1 VNDKSSK
8 SVYNVVKKETVMIKR
23 VDHIIIRTPDP
34 RKTSKEI
41 EAKFGLVAPPVMEF
55 ELFASVMFTFGNVNI
70 ELLKMGEETDFEPYL
85 YGVAF
90 ESHKESWALLGDLK
104 QRNIEHTLPIT
115 QKTEMISW
123 TNIMLKGLLDNVM
136 PSSYG
141 MHSDNKFNRAM
152 SRFFEKL
159 MGLNFVA
166 KALMKDVGDAL
177 IFFCEYDER
186 IKEYNEY
193 AQKVFSAFKGGTYG
207 IKGVESLVIQRS
219 KENENWENIGN
230 LSDSNS
236 VQLLFKGSDI
246 NKLDHIVLD
255 SQTLYYDEV
264 VMIGNVKFVIN

>member
-1 VNDKSSK
+1 M
-8 SVYNVVKKETVMIKR
+8 MIKR

-41 EAKFGLVAPPVMEF
+41 ETIFGLVAPPMMEY
-55 ELFASVMFTFGNVNI
+55 ELFASVMFAFGNVNI
-70 ELLKMGEETDFEPYL
+70 ELLKMGDETDFEPYL

-90 ESHKESWALLGDLK
+90 ESHKESWELLADLK

-141 MHSDNKFNRAM
+141 MYSDNKFNRAM

-159 MGLNFVA
+159 MGFNFVA

-186 IKEYNEY
+186 IDEYNEY
-193 AQKVFSAFKGGTYG
+193 AQKVFFASKGGTYG
-207 IKGVESLVIQRS
+207 IKGVESIVIQKS
-219 KENENWENIGN
+219 EENENWAKIGEPN
-230 LSDSNS
+230 DADS
-236 VQLLFKGSDI
+236 VKLLFEESDA
-246 NKLDHIVLD
+246 NKLEHIVLNA
-255 SQTLYYDEV
+255 QTLYGDKV
-264 VMIGNVKFVIN
+264 VMIGNVKFVIK

>member
-1 VNDKSSK
+1 
-8 SVYNVVKKETVMIKR
+8 MIKR

-90 ESHKESWALLGDLK
+90 ESHRESWELLGGLK

-141 MHSDNKFNRAM
+141 MYSDNKFNRAM
-152 SRFFEKL
+152 SHFFEKL
-159 MGLNFVA
+159 MGFNFVA

-177 IFFCEYDER
+177 IFFCEYDKR
-186 IKEYNEY
+186 IDEYNEY
-193 AQKVFSAFKGGTYG
+193 AQKVFSAFDGGIYG
-207 IKGVESLVIQRS
+207 IKGVESLVIQKS
-219 KENENWENIGN
+219 KENENWAKIGEP
-230 LSDSNS
+230 SDESS
-236 VQLLFKGSDI
+236 VQFKFVESDK
-246 NKLDHIVLD
+246 NKLDHIM
-255 SQTLYYDEV
+255 LYADKTYGNKEI
-264 VMIGNVKFVIN
+264 MIGNVKFLIR